1 MTYKSVKNELF
12 ENEIGQEQAYNDDEF
27 EEEGDKDLIEIYRVS
42 LKKFLATHALGQFYE
57 NLLLALSSLSC
68 LEFIFQTYLDTV
80 RDAALIEVLDKV
92 EQGLAVL
99 FSVDWMLH
107 YFLAEHKFLYISSFY
122 SMVDILTVIPIWV
135 TSYSYTPQFA
145 DIDSFRDVLVYLLV
159 GMATTRILRALRI
172 RKKLIVLED
181 EVERVLGEMAL
192 TLIVMVLFFSA
203 FLQYLEKEIMELPF
217 HTWMYFMVVTIT
229 TVGFGDI
236 SPESE
241 LGRFV
246 TMIMITFA
254 IVMVP
259 QMTNELMET
268 VKRQSI
274 YARNSFRPK
283 GKSST
288 HSHVVICGEM
298 NALAIKEFFEELFHE
313 DHENL
318 NLHAVVLCEE
328 PPNAEM
334 DALLRDPMYSMN
346 ITYLEGTALSEA
358 DLKRA
363 YAFAAVSIFIMTNK
377 FSNDPDEEDA
387 KTILQQFSIKQYIA
401 RTISHEK
408 QTKPLLCI
416 QLIRPENRR
425 HLVQPLTKDDDL
437 TQEDL
442 VMCLNEIKMGVIAK
456 AVMFQGTNTLLM
468 NLLTSFADD
477 DDGDN
482 FMASQDEVDSLEED
496 DNDHW
501 MGEYQRGCD
510 WEIYTTELSDKFEGA
525 LFVKLSEMLY
535 QRFGIVLFGI
545 QIEDLKKDK
554 SNIRVILNPADFI
567 IPSKKDFKIDAFVIA
582 KNANQ
587 SDLSF
592 SADEHKDDDENIAKG
607 AVATIGMVKSGM
619 TSHAGTAEEK
629 TNKTSG
635 ENGESKDDG
644 GTNNNYRQKTEQG
657 HNSARGTD
665 DDSSNE
671 LGGKAAKKPWQTL
684 IRRIDTSAKGKG
696 SEQEFEQKM
705 EDQYLYENFFTL
717 EKRPKLSD
725 CTIISSLDEEYPLI
739 QNHTIIVG
747 KSLSSLYDL
756 IKNLRAKYLETLR
769 HVVILT
775 PIEIPFAVWSRISI
789 FKCILVIRGS
799 PLEESDVLRAGIF
812 KAAQVI
818 VLANKVD
825 AGIAHK
831 AKAGSTA
838 LIDADAVFTYQCVRR
853 MNESASC
860 VVEIVKSEN
869 VKYLDPVRP
878 MLKSHH
884 LVLLLYFLLSNIPLF
899 CYNISLSSY

>member
-1 MTYKSVKNELF
+1 MP
-12 ENEIGQEQAYNDDEF
+12 
-27 EEEGDKDLIEIYRVS
+27 RW
-42 LKKFLATHALGQFYE
+42 THYYA
-57 NLLLALSSLSC
+57 
-68 LEFIFQTYLDTV
+68 
-80 RDAALIEVLDKV
+80 
-92 EQGLAVL
+92 
-99 FSVDWMLH
+99 
-107 YFLAEHKFLYISSFY
+107 
-122 SMVDILTVIPIWV
+122 
-135 TSYSYTPQFA
+135 
-145 DIDSFRDVLVYLLV
+145 
-159 GMATTRILRALRI
+159 I
-172 RKKLIVLED
+172 R
-181 EVERVLGEMAL
+181 
-192 TLIVMVLFFSA
+192 S
-203 FLQYLEKEIMELPF
+203 
-217 HTWMYFMVVTIT
+217 
-229 TVGFGDI
+229 
-236 SPESE
+236 
-241 LGRFV
+241 
-246 TMIMITFA
+246 
-254 IVMVP
+254 
-259 QMTNELMET
+259 
-268 VKRQSI
+268 
-274 YARNSFRPK
+274 
-283 GKSST
+283 
-288 HSHVVICGEM
+288 
-298 NALAIKEFFEELFHE
+298 
-313 DHENL
+313 
-318 NLHAVVLCEE
+318 
-328 PPNAEM
+328 
-334 DALLRDPMYSMN
+334 MYSMN
-346 ITYLEGTALSEA
+346 ITYLEGTALYEA

-377 FSNDPDEEDA
+377 FSNNPDEEDA

-554 SNIRVILNPADFI
+554 SNIRVIPNPADFI

-592 SADEHKDDDENIAKG
+592 SADEHRDDDENIAKG

-629 TNKTSG
+629 TNMTSG
-635 ENGESKDDG
+635 ETGESKDDG
-644 GTNNNYRQKTEQG
+644 GTYNNYRQNTEQG
-657 HNSARGTD
+657 RNSARGTD
-665 DDSSNE
+665 DVSSNE

-684 IRRIDTSAKGKG
+684 IRRMDTSAKGKG

-831 AKAGSTA
+831 TKAGSTA

-869 VKYLDPVRP
+869 VKYLDLVRP
-878 MLKSHH
+878 MLISHQF
-884 LVLLLYFLLSNIPLF
+884 VLPLYFPLSSIGYRKCSWSDSRNSKQAWITSWM
-899 CYNISLSSY
+899 SLSTPWHHSHES

>member
-1 MTYKSVKNELF
+1 MATREAPINPEHGAKFEEQSPQRKLPISKTKMVKGDAMTYKSVKSEIF
-12 ENEIGQEQAYNDDEF
+12 ESEIGHEQGFNDDEF
-27 EEEGDKDLIEIYRVS
+27 EEEGDKDLIEIYRVN

-57 NLLLALSSLSC
+57 NLLLVLSSLSC

-80 RDAALIEVLDKV
+80 RDAGLIEVLDKV

-107 YFLAEHKFLYISSFY
+107 FFLAEHKFLYISSFY

-135 TSYSYTPQFA
+135 TSYSYTPQYA
-145 DIDSFRDVLVYLLV
+145 DIHNVRDVLVYLLV

-203 FLQYLEKEIMELPF
+203 LLQYLEKEIVELPF

-283 GKSST
+283 GKAST

-328 PPNAEM
+328 SPNAEM

-401 RTISHEK
+401 RTISHER
-408 QTKPLLCI
+408 QIKPLLCI

-425 HLVQPLTKDDDL
+425 HLVQPLVKDDDL
-437 TQEDL
+437 SQEDL

-477 DDGDN
+477 DDGDS
-482 FMASQDEVDSLEED
+482 FMTSQDEVDSLEED

-501 MGEYQRGCD
+501 IGEYQRGCD
-510 WEIYTTELSDKFEGA
+510 WEIYTTELSEKFEGA

-554 SNIRVILNPADFI
+554 SNIRVILNPADFV

-592 SADEHKDDDENIAKG
+592 SADEHKDDDENITKG
-607 AVATIGMVKSGM
+607 AASTSGIVKSAVINHTG
-619 TSHAGTAEEK
+619 AVEDK
-629 TNKTSG
+629 TKKPTIIPSG
-635 ENGESKDDG
+635 DSGESKDG
-644 GTNNNYRQKTEQG
+644 GNCDSHGQT
-657 HNSARGTD
+657 SARGAHIH
-665 DDSSNE
+665 SNDE
-671 LGGKAAKKPWQTL
+671 FEEKVKKPWQTL
-684 IRRIDTSAKGKG
+684 MRRIDTSVKGKG

-725 CTIISSLDEEYPLI
+725 CTIISSLDESI
-739 QNHTIIVG
+739 
-747 KSLSSLYDL
+747 LSS
-756 IKNLRAKYLETLR
+756 KT
-769 HVVILT
+769 
-775 PIEIPFAVWSRISI
+775 
-789 FKCILVIRGS
+789 
-799 PLEESDVLRAGIF
+799 
-812 KAAQVI
+812 
-818 VLANKVD
+818 
-825 AGIAHK
+825 
-831 AKAGSTA
+831 
-838 LIDADAVFTYQCVRR
+838 
-853 MNESASC
+853 
-860 VVEIVKSEN
+860 
-869 VKYLDPVRP
+869 
-878 MLKSHH
+878 
-884 LVLLLYFLLSNIPLF
+884 IPL
-899 CYNISLSSY
+899 L